1 MNIKM
6 STAEDQATSILQMVI
21 LGITIVSLIAS
32 EILPFVE
39 KVKPNGIVH
48 GIVLALSN
56 IKTKERN
63 ASTRQGG

>member
-1 MNIKM
+1 M
-6 STAEDQATSILQMVI
+6 STADDQTTSILQMVL
-21 LGITIVSLIAS
+21 LGVTIVSLIAS

-39 KVKPNGIVH
+39 KVKPNGLVH

-56 IKTKERN
+56 IKTRERN

>member
-6 STAEDQATSILQMVI
+6 NSTDDQATAILQMVI
-21 LGITIVSLIAS
+21 LGVTIVSLIAS

-39 KVKPNGIVH
+39 KIKPNGILH

-56 IKTKERN
+56 IKTRERN

>member
-1 MNIKM
+1 M

-32 EILPFVE
+32 EVLPFIE
-39 KVKPNGIVH
+39 KIKPNGIVH

-56 IKTKERN
+56 IKTRERN

>member
-1 MNIKM
+1 M
-6 STAEDQATSILQMVI
+6 STPEDQATSILQMVI

-32 EILPFVE
+32 EILPFIE
-39 KVKPNGIVH
+39 KIKPNGIVH

-56 IKTKERN
+56 IKTRERN

>member
-6 STAEDQATSILQMVI
+6 STTEDQATSILQMVI

-32 EILPFVE
+32 EILPFVPIE
-39 KVKPNGIVH
+39 SNGILH
-48 GIVLALSN
+48 GLLLSLSN
-56 IKTKERN
+56 IKTRERN

>member
-1 MNIKM
+1 MN
-6 STAEDQATSILQMVI
+6 STDDQATAILQMVI
-21 LGITIVSLIAS
+21 LGVTIVSLIAS

-39 KVKPNGIVH
+39 KIKPNGILH

-56 IKTKERN
+56 IKTRERN

>member
-1 MNIKM
+1 M
-6 STAEDQATSILQMVI
+6 SATTDDQTTSILQMVI

-32 EILPFVE
+32 EVLPFIE
-39 KVKPNGIVH
+39 KIKPNGIVH

-56 IKTKERN
+56 IKTRERN

>member
-6 STAEDQATSILQMVI
+6 STTDDQTTSILQMII
-21 LGITIVSLIAS
+21 LGVTIVSLIAS
-32 EILPFVE
+32 EILPFIE
-39 KVKPNGIVH
+39 KIKPNGIVH

-56 IKTKERN
+56 IKTRERN

>member
-1 MNIKM
+1 M
-6 STAEDQATSILQMVI
+6 STTEDQATSILQMVI

-32 EILPFVE
+32 EVLPFVE
-39 KVKPNGIVH
+39 KVKPNGILH

-56 IKTKERN
+56 IKTRERN

>member
-6 STAEDQATSILQMVI
+6 STDEQTTSILQMVI
-21 LGITIVSLIAS
+21 IGVTIVSLVAS
-32 EILPFVE
+32 EILPFIE
-39 KVKPNGIVH
+39 KIKPNGIVH

-56 IKTKERN
+56 IKTRERN

>member
-1 MNIKM
+1 M
-6 STAEDQATSILQMVI
+6 STTDDQTTSILQMII
-21 LGITIVSLIAS
+21 LGVTIVSLIAS

-56 IKTKERN
+56 IKTRERN

>member
-1 MNIKM
+1 M
-6 STAEDQATSILQMVI
+6 STDEDQATSILQMVI

-56 IKTKERN
+56 IKTRERN

>member
-1 MNIKM
+1 M

-21 LGITIVSLIAS
+21 LGVTIVSLIAS
-32 EILPFVE
+32 EILPFIE
-39 KVKPNGIVH
+39 KIKPNGIVH

-56 IKTKERN
+56 IKTRERN

>member
-32 EILPFVE
+32 EILPFVPIE
-39 KVKPNGIVH
+39 SNGILH
-48 GIVLALSN
+48 GLLMSLAN
-56 IKTKERN
+56 IKTRERN
-63 ASTRQGG
+63 ASTRQGC